1 MLEFHTEH
9 LAIPV
14 LGSRRGHRSL
24 AVLGS
29 RRGRLSLAVLESR
42 RGRLS
47 LAALGFRREHP
58 SLVVLGSHR
67 HFRLDFGL
75 LLAHSFH
82 LPPDQSFRLSQCTST
97 NSGDRTLIG
106 AMIWQEG
113 ESLGPRRNCA
123 AERLPHKTT
132 SKCSTSSYQLGPNC
146 SKNQASSRTRLEARC
161 ERRSDASP
169 TANRAKPAAKPVL
182 PRSASTTR
190 LTRSCSK

>member
-1 MLEFHTEH
+1 MASRSLVVLEFHTEH
-9 LAIPV
+9 LALPV
-14 LGSRRGHRSL
+14 LESRRE
-24 AVLGS
+24 
-29 RRGRLSLAVLESR
+29 RRSLAVLESR
-42 RGRLS
+42 RERLS
-47 LAALGFRREHP
+47 LAALGFRREHL

-75 LLAHSFH
+75 LLAHSFY

-106 AMIWQEG
+106 AMLWQEG
-113 ESLGPRRNCA
+113 ESLGPRRNSA